1 MKKLLLILISII
13 PLFAKLN
20 VAISIPPQEYI
31 LEQIAPNLV
40 NATLLV
46 KPGNSPHTYEP
57 KASQMVNLS
66 KAKLY
71 FAIGVEFEKAWLN
84 RFKSQNPNL
93 KIIHTDANISKIPI
107 AFGQE
112 KGELD
117 PHIWLAPKNIK
128 TIAINMANAL
138 IEYDSNNTKA
148 YKYNLKKFL
157 NRVDSLDKEIKT
169 KLSNLKNRNFLVFH
183 PSWGYFAKEYNLNQ
197 IAIEISGKEPSA
209 KDLIKIIKL
218 AKAKNIK
225 VIFVQPEFSTKSA
238 NLIAKELNIA
248 VVKISPLQ
256 KNIIKNLTK
265 FTNALVGNYE
275 K

>member
-1 MKKLLLILISII
+1 MKKFLLFLIFSIS
-13 PLFAKLN
+13 LFAKIN

-40 NATLLV
+40 DTTLLV

-57 KASQMVNLS
+57 KASQMVSLS

-84 RFKSQNPNL
+84 RFKTQNPNL
-93 KIIHTDANISKIPI
+93 KIIATDANISKIPI
-107 AFGQE
+107 SDGQE

-128 TIAINMANAL
+128 IIAINMANAL
-138 IEYDSNNTKA
+138 IKYDSSNSKI
-148 YKYNLKKFL
+148 YKQNLNLFL
-157 NRVDSLDKEIKT
+157 QKIDNLDKEIKK
-169 KLSNLKNRNFLVFH
+169 KLSGLKNRNFLVFH

-209 KDLIKIIKL
+209 RDLIKIIKL
-218 AKAKNIK
+218 AKAKNIN

-238 NLIAKELNIA
+238 NLIAKELHIN

-256 KNIIKNLTK
+256 KDVIKNLNK